1 MELDGGG
8 GGAGGGG
15 GGGGCRQ
22 AKRFKFVRTQREQPA
37 RLFSRLTLQHGLTV
51 HSITRARGRHPR
63 LQTAASGSA
72 VPYPYR
78 GGVLSYNPPSL
89 LVGLKQ

>member
-1 MELDGGG
+1 MVVVVVLVEVVLV
-8 GGAGGGG
+8 
-15 GGGGCRQ
+15 GGCRQ
-22 AKRFKFVRTQREQPA
+22 AKRFKFVQIQREQPA